1 LQSEVDKT
9 LLSQVIRL
17 LAAIAAGYLLGAI
30 PVGYLVGKAWGVDVR
45 NHGSGRTGGTNV
57 WRATNQILPP
67 ILTVLGDIL
76 KGMAAVMLGRYLLG
90 SELAA
95 ALAGVGAV
103 LGHNWSVL
111 LGWRGGAGGVTAGA
125 ALVGLSPVAG
135 GIVVVCAIALLY
147 FTHYASVATLVV
159 GVGSL
164 LILALL
170 ALLTAGTQPWVHV
183 VFGAL
188 AAFSIVWALRP
199 NLKRLVE
206 GNERRITL
214 WK

>member
-1 LQSEVDKT
+1 VFVRVLM
-9 LLSQVIRL
+9 LFAA
-17 LAAIAAGYLLGAI
+17 LAIGYLLGAI

-45 NHGSGRTGGTNV
+45 DHGSGRTGGTNV

-67 ILTVLGDIL
+67 LLTVLGDVL
-76 KGMAAVMLGRYLLG
+76 KGMAAVLIGRYLIG

-95 ALAGVGAV
+95 ALGGVGAV
-103 LGHNWSVL
+103 LGHNWSVM
-111 LGWRGGAGGVTAGA
+111 LGWRGGAGGMTAGA
-125 ALVGLSPVAG
+125 ALVILSPIAG
-135 GIVVVCAIALLY
+135 GIVAVTAIALLY
-147 FTHYASVATLVV
+147 FTHYASIATLVV

-164 LILALL
+164 VALTLL
-170 ALLTAGTQPWVHV
+170 ALLSGGMHPWVHV

-188 AAFSIVWALRP
+188 AALSIAYALRP
-199 NLKRLVE
+199 NLKRLVQ